1 MQEVGLMAIS
11 SGKRFENDF
20 KKACKKHDPFS
31 VTRLYDN
38 VGGYAGIKNICDYV
52 FYAYPNIYYLELKST
67 KGNTLNWANITEHQ
81 WKGLMEEAGKKGVI
95 SGILVQYSDHDEHY
109 FADIRICEKLKQQG
123 KKSLHIKDAKK
134 YGALLPARKRIKTY
148 ELFLYSFVSNM
159 VDTQNFNT

>member
-1 MQEVGLMAIS
+1 MPIS

-20 KKACKKHDPFS
+20 KKACKKYKEYS

-81 WKGLMEEAGKKGVI
+81 WNGLMEEAGKEGVI
-95 SGILVQYSDHDEHY
+95 SGILVQYTDHDEHY
-109 FADIRICEKLKQQG
+109 FVDIRTCSMLKIKG
-123 KKSLHIKDAKK
+123 KKSIHIKDAKK
-134 YGALLPARKRIKTY
+134 YGALLPARKRIKTH
-148 ELFLYSFVSNM
+148 ELFLGDFVSNM
-159 VDTQNFNT
+159 KNTQNFNT